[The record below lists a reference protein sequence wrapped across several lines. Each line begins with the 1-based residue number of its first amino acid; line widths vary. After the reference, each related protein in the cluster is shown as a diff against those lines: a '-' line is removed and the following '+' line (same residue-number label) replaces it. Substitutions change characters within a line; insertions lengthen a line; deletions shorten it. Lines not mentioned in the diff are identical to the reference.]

1 MGIKYSVLL
10 TSIAMFLGVAA
21 LPVCAEDEVKPDESV
36 SAESLE
42 NLEKAAKAGE
52 AESQVCLALI
62 YGKKENPQ
70 YDVDKAFYWLHKA
83 AEQDNVKSLLV
94 LGERYLVVDVKKSIS
109 YLERAAN
116 LGSPRANFLLGYIY
130 LYGVGEIEKDLPKAL
145 SYLKTA
151 ADLDDVDGIATYGY
165 ALLYAPAT
173 SGVATLQNQ
182 ITGEKYIYE
191 GATRGNLDAQV
202 DLGALYLI
210 GGRWVKKDREKAL
223 EVWAKA
229 ARNGSLD
236 AKQRFIR
243 NFWKDS
249 RIFPTSER
257 DIENLGTPYATKEE
271 VLNWFNDVIENRR
284 RATEVVILD
293 YYARH
298 NQYVASTTASGFLA
312 VFYRYGISVEKDVS
326 KSEEYL
332 EKALDGGSAH
342 AILLAVSEYEANT
355 SYPSEKIIDVAE
367 RQLLRKLCTDEAKFH
382 DYPAELLARI
392 YIARM
397 QRNLN
402 RPDTAADI
410 FTLTSRLGDS
420 NPSKLA
426 LLGICY
432 EKGYGIAADK
442 EKAREYYMQ
451 GVEKNNSLSMRYLG
465 DSYFAAGDIESALKW
480 YNKAVEYGDYPS
492 KIIDERFPNFLKQN
506 SQE

>member
-1 MGIKYSVLL
+1 M
-10 TSIAMFLGVAA
+10 
-21 LPVCAEDEVKPDESV
+21 
-36 SAESLE
+36 
-42 NLEKAAKAGE
+42 
-52 AESQVCLALI
+52 
-62 YGKKENPQ
+62 
-70 YDVDKAFYWLHKA
+70 
-83 AEQDNVKSLLV
+83 
-94 LGERYLVVDVKKSIS
+94 
-109 YLERAAN
+109 
-116 LGSPRANFLLGYIY
+116 
-130 LYGVGEIEKDLPKAL
+130 PKAL

-151 ADLDDVDGIATYGY
+151 ADLGDVDGIATYGL
-165 ALLYAPAT
+165 ALLYAPAN

-191 GATRGNLDAQV
+191 GATRGNLNAQV
-202 DLGALYLI
+202 NLASLYLD
-210 GGRWVKKDREKAL
+210 GGRWVKKDRDKAL
-223 EVWAKA
+223 EIFAKA
-229 ARNGSLD
+229 ARNGSLG
-236 AKQRFIR
+236 AKQWFITE
-243 NFWKDS
+243 FWKDS
-249 RIFPTSER
+249 RIVPTSER
-257 DIENLGTPYATKEE
+257 SIENLGAPYATKEE

-293 YYARH
+293 YYERH
-298 NQYVASTTASGFLA
+298 NQYTASTTASGFLA
-312 VFYRYGISVEKDVS
+312 AFYRYGISVEKDVV

-342 AILLAVSEYEANT
+342 AMLLAVSEYEANT

-382 DYPAELLARI
+382 DYSAELLARI

-402 RPDTAADI
+402 RPDSAADI
-410 FTLTSRLGDS
+410 FTLTSRLGGS

-432 EKGYGIAADK
+432 EKGYGVAIDK

-465 DSYFAAGDIESALKW
+465 DSYLAAGDIESASKW

-492 KIIDERFPNFLKQN
+492 KIIAERFPKFLKQN
-506 SQE
+506 PQE